1 MDIYTATEQ
10 AYKNGYEQGQND
22 AAENGTFIKP
32 PCKFGDLLFCIDSYK
47 SICGEKVQYS
57 IKACRVTDIHAF
69 SGGGFVIG
77 VREIDSHY
85 GHNVVIGERAFFTVE
100 EAEAKLKE
108 LQNAKHD

>member
-1 MDIYTATEQ
+1 MKDKMLIEL
-10 AYKNGYEQGQND
+10 
-22 AAENGTFIKP
+22 

-47 SICGEKVQYS
+47 SCCSEKVQYS

-85 GHNVVIGERAFFTVE
+85 GHNVVISERAFFTVE
-100 EAEAKLKE
+100 EAEAKFAE
-108 LQNAKHD
+108 LRKAQDDGE